1 MKGGMVLMAYTN
13 KYMRIENTL
22 LADIMQITKERGF
35 KNDSQTIEEALKLY
49 RDYHYM
55 QNKACFINDQIIQV
69 IQASYRMA
77 ESNINQKTNRV
88 LSELAIQNAIQN
100 FIIASSLDVD
110 NADMS
115 NYRLRALDFLKQ
127 NNRVLRL
134 DELSDE

>member
-1 MKGGMVLMAYTN
+1 MAYTN

-110 NADMS
+110 NADMN

>member
-1 MKGGMVLMAYTN
+1 MAALKKTY
-13 KYMRIENTL
+13 RIDEKLASDISSIAAELGQSEN
-22 LADIMQITKERGF
+22 QIV
-35 KNDSQTIEEALKLY
+35 EASLKLY

-77 ESNINQKTNRV
+77 ENNINQKTNRV

>member
-1 MKGGMVLMAYTN
+1 MAYTN
-13 KYMRIENTL
+13 KYIRIEDTL

-35 KNDSQTIEEALKLY
+35 KNDSQTVEEALKLY

-55 QNKACFINDQIIQV
+55 QAKASFISDELVHIL
-69 IQASYRMA
+69 QASYRMA
-77 ESNINQKTNRV
+77 ENSINQKTNRV
-88 LSELAIQNAIQN
+88 LSELAIQTAIQN
-100 FIIASSLDVD
+100 YILSASLDVD
-110 NADMS
+110 QVDMN